1 MYGADIDQL
10 RVLVGSS
17 VEWIRSNNQGN
28 SWHQASVDVYIFYD
42 QIVFEGFGGN
52 GYRGDIAIDDVDDD
66 GENNSDNRFIATY
79 SNTLTINLNASS
91 AIKIDVECHLLSSKV
106 VTVNFNQQSVY
117 KSRVVGRGE
126 FIVSMELY
134 MSDSFRSPVSEY
146 PLYVEFGQML
156 YVQLHVTSDDTNLHV
171 FADHCWVTPTE
182 LNYGPYDSEED
193 YIIRGGCVRHSTV
206 RYDSP
211 STMEDRFGFRAFPP
225 TRTTRKMYLQCEVL
239 LCDVTNSSSR
249 CAQGCIEDMYRWKR
263 ETEGDTEVYQLIR
276 GPIVLVELNSNQ
288 TDREDVSR
296 SHAVSL
302 LPSFMGACAVMVVV
316 AMLIVI

>member
-1 MYGADIDQL
+1 MKLYTSDIGVKVTCTSHLLLVSFLRTSRNGFSFQKTDVHFAAPPCSAD
-10 RVLVGSS
+10 
-17 VEWIRSNNQGN
+17 EN
-28 SWHQASVDVYIFYD
+28 STHINIQAPLTDCGTRKRQVT
-42 QIVFEGFGGN
+42 
-52 GYRGDIAIDDVDDD
+52 
-66 GENNSDNRFIATY
+66 RFTATY

-91 AIKIDVECHLLSSKV
+91 AIKIDVECYLPRLKV

-156 YVQLHVTSDDTNLHV
+156 YAQLQVTSDDTNLYV
-171 FADHCWVTPTE
+171 FAEHCWVTPTE

-225 TRTTRKMYLQCEVL
+225 TRTTRKIYLQCEVL

-249 CAQGCIEDMYRWKR
+249 CAKGCIEDMYRWKR

-296 SHAVSL
+296 SHTGSML
-302 LPSFMGACAVMVVV
+302 SSFMGACAVMVVV